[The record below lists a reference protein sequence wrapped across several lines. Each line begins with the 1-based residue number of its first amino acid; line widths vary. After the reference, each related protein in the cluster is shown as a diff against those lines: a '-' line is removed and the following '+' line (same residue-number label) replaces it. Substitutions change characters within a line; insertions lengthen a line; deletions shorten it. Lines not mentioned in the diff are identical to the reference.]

1 DALPILLRAA
11 EISRELPASTER
23 DIRLLTAIEQRTANP
38 QLGSTLELWRKRGV
52 PLLAGNWS
60 SGLAMNAELMLG
72 TASMPV
78 SPQGRRY
85 ADIVELTNDG
95 PLLLV
100 SGMADAGTPGLA
112 ALRALPPAM
121 QLPRFAATARNS
133 GATPLIGNS
142 ISAVVVGSRPS
153 GLPPGLATQAELLA
167 LQAAGLPPYQVLHA
181 ATGAGATALGLGAE
195 LGRIATGAR
204 ADLLLVAGDPLN
216 NVADSAQVIAVVKDG
231 RFLSV
236 ASLLERVSLSRVD

>member
-1 DALPILLRAA
+1 
-11 EISRELPASTER
+11 
-23 DIRLLTAIEQRTANP
+23 
-38 QLGSTLELWRKRGV
+38 
-52 PLLAGNWS
+52 
-60 SGLAMNAELMLG
+60 MNADLMLG

-85 ADIVELTNDG
+85 ADVLELTNGG

-112 ALRALPPAM
+112 ALRALPPAKR
-121 QLPRFAATARNS
+121 LPRFSAVTRHS

-142 ISAVVVGSRPS
+142 IASVVVGSRPS

-181 ATGAGATALGLGAE
+181 ATGGGATALGLSTE
-195 LGRIATGAR
+195 LGRIAVGAR
-204 ADLLLVAGDPLN
+204 ADLLLVAGDPLR

-236 ASLLERVSLSRVD
+236 SSLLDRITLSRVD